1 MRAHDGLENL
11 RYNTAIAAC
20 MELLNTMREAGC
32 GDRRVVEDMV
42 VMLSPFAPHFAEE
55 CWERLGH
62 STSVFDE
69 RWPEWD
75 EALAVE
81 DNVEVAVQVSGKT
94 RSRVTVARGS
104 TQDTVLAAAMADDTT
119 KRFVGDVTPR
129 KVIYVADRLI
139 NIVV

>member
-1 MRAHDGLENL
+1 
-11 RYNTAIAAC
+11 